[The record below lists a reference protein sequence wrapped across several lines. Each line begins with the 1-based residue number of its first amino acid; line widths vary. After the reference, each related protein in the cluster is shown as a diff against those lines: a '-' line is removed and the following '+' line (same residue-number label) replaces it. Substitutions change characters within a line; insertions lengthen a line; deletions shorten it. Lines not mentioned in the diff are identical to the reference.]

1 MAVLNKWCELFCVMA
16 ALCILKIISPGY
28 KLNMVHGWLLI
39 IRFFMLL
46 NVWSVRNF
54 GGCFLL
60 KKSKWAWPKFSRSI
74 NLLSHHVGLHH
85 NNYLPLYSCYL
96 LGHKVFVCFLVEEAS
111 HANSILDL
119 GLWGVRLLGK
129 SVKFLCLNGSL

>member
-1 MAVLNKWCELFCVMA
+1 
-16 ALCILKIISPGY
+16 
-28 KLNMVHGWLLI
+28 
-39 IRFFMLL
+39 MLL
-46 NVWSVRNF
+46 NIWSVRNF

-60 KKSKWAWPKFSRSI
+60 KKSKWAWPKCSRSI

-96 LGHKVFVCFLVEEAS
+96 LGHKIFLCFLVEEVS

-119 GLWGVRLLGK
+119 GLWGCPPVGQVRQIPLSQRVTVILVIRECPG
-129 SVKFLCLNGSL
+129 SFGLKFVAVPNV